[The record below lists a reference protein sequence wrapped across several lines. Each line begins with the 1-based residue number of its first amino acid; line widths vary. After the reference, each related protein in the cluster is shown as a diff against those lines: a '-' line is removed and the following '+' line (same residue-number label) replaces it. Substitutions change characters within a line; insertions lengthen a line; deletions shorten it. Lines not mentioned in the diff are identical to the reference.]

1 MAENKQEPRQIREPG
16 HGDRMDG
23 HAETGSKRREDE
35 EREWDRERIKLAV
48 VKWRMSA
55 LCETS
60 EVGKKREALLRH
72 QWFDAA
78 L

>member
-35 EREWDRERIKLAV
+35 EREWDRE
-48 VKWRMSA
+48 
-55 LCETS
+55 TTN
-60 EVGKKREALLRH
+60 LL
-72 QWFDAA
+72 
-78 L
+78 